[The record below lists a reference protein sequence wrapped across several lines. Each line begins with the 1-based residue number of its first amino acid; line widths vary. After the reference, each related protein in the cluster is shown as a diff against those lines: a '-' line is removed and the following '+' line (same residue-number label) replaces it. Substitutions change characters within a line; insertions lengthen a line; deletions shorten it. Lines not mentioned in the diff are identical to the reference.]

1 MKVTYDPV
9 ADAAYIYFNSL
20 PVKKTVAVD
29 ADLNIDYNKNNIPVG
44 LEILSVSKKM
54 PTKNLKA
61 IQFEMYSEKSQLLL
75 HE

>member
-9 ADAAYIYFNSL
+9 ADAAYIYFNNL

-54 PTKNLKA
+54 PAKNLKN
-61 IQFEMYSEKSQLLL
+61 INFELYSNKPQLLL
-75 HE
+75 HK